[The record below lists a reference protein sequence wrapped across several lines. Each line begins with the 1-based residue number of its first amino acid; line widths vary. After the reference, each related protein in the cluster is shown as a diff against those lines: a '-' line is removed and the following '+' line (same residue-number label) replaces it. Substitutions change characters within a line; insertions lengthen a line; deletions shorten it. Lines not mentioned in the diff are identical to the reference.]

1 MFIGK
6 EKLIWR
12 LVRNLREQGDKYT
25 AAQILYDI
33 ESMPEEDVRRVKKGR
48 WVGEIVDG
56 LPEANMWS
64 CSVCGELFEEWGGE
78 PTWKYCP
85 HCGAKMEGVK

>member
-1 MFIGK
+1 MYISK
-6 EKLIWR
+6 AKLMSLI
-12 LVRNLREQGDKYT
+12 VRNYRQWGDEYD
-25 AAQILYDI
+25 AMQILGDI
-33 ESMPEEDVRRVKKGR
+33 EDMPEEDIPPVKRGH

-64 CSVCGELFEEWGGE
+64 CSVCGEMFQEWGYE

-85 HCGAKMEGVK
+85 RCGAKMEV